1 MSKATDYAPSINAL
15 RKAFEEKIGYERVM
29 IARGILK
36 GKIRP
41 DAIKQVAT
49 WIRSCYNEPSYH
61 AKKMYAL
68 NVVLQMHGVEE
79 IIDSNGYRLCEYL
92 NSGDTYTTTL
102 LFYNGKY
109 HIGDWGSL
117 LEFAERRGRHFD

>member
-15 RKAFEEKIGYERVM
+15 RKAFEDKIGYERVM

-36 GKIRP
+36 GKIKP
-41 DAIKQVAT
+41 QAIKQVAS
-49 WIRSCYNEPSYH
+49 WVRSCYNTPSFH
-61 AKKMYAL
+61 EQKMEAL

-79 IIDSNGYRLCEYL
+79 IIDSKGYRLCSYL
-92 NSGDTYTTTL
+92 NSGDIYNTTL

-109 HIGDWGSL
+109 HIGDLGSL
-117 LEFAERRGRHFD
+117 RESAERRGRHF